1 MKKSKKKNQEP
12 EPIEE
17 EDDDN
22 EYISL
27 QEAANI
33 WLSSGFDEDSMFG
46 YTEEELRS
54 KL

>member
-17 EDDDN
+17 EDDN